1 MLILHQFPP
10 LPSRIWPPRPISGPC
25 PKGREVTL
33 SSLLNEWSGPGLPPR
48 RYCNESKYTVHEH
61 PKTRRETGCGR
72 SRPRRSGAATRIG
85 VKTRRFGEAHCLS
98 PGQPNVE
105 VDDLIQSGMIG
116 LLDAAKHSSATKGAN
131 FEAYAG
137 IRIRGAM
144 FDEVRKSDWTPR
156 SVHRNMREMA
166 EVVRKI
172 ENAKGQDASPVDIAE
187 GLGVS
192 IEDYHKLVQDAASC
206 RLFSFD
212 QMGSSEDESSPA
224 DHARDERPGPLDDIE
239 DAGFR
244 GALAGAINTLPER
257 EKLVLSLYYD
267 EDMNLREIGE
277 VLDVSESRVCQIH
290 GQALVRLRSRLSEWL
305 TPE

>member
-1 MLILHQFPP
+1 MRANTQYSNSQKRSPKPVVDGDVPVGEVPQHELVIKHADLVKRIAYH
-10 LPSRIWPPRPISGPC
+10 LVSRMP
-25 PKGREVTL
+25 
-33 SSLLNEWSGPGLPPR
+33 
-48 RYCNESKYTVHEH
+48 
-61 PKTRRETGCGR
+61 
-72 SRPRRSGAATRIG
+72 
-85 VKTRRFGEAHCLS
+85 
-98 PGQPNVE
+98 PNVE

-116 LLDAAKHSSATKGAN
+116 LLDAAKHYSATKGAN
-131 FEAYAG
+131 FETYAG

-144 FDEVRKSDWTPR
+144 LDEVRKSDWTPR

-224 DHARDERPGPLDDIE
+224 DHARDERPGPFDHIR

-244 GALAGAINTLPER
+244 DALSLAIGTLPER

-277 VLDVSESRVCQIH
+277 VLEVSESRVCQIH
-290 GQALVRLRSRLSEWL
+290 GQALIRLRSRLAEWL
-305 TPE
+305 TPD